1 MAQNDPR
8 FQEDERFEPDPTPQ
22 VSAGP
27 SFAEQVYISVF
38 NAHEFIMKP
47 ARQFADYMSRPGLE
61 TSVPSAMVQGFLG
74 GATEGAASQLSP
86 ANIIG
91 MGKGKLPQIA
101 NQILSGAQVLH
112 GGSELAQGNIAEGL
126 GDIGFGAL
134 GVKTSRAKS
143 PHLPESTTK
152 ITAESMPEGF
162 FHKEPTLGTPKTGG
176 LDDARIVKP
185 EVPKLTKLGEKPS
198 ELPTQNLEAGVDYV
212 DPYEG
217 YR

>member
-1 MAQNDPR
+1 
-8 FQEDERFEPDPTPQ
+8 
-22 VSAGP
+22 
-27 SFAEQVYISVF
+27 
-38 NAHEFIMKP
+38 
-47 ARQFADYMSRPGLE
+47 
-61 TSVPSAMVQGFLG
+61 
-74 GATEGAASQLSP
+74 
-86 ANIIG
+86 
-91 MGKGKLPQIA
+91 
-101 NQILSGAQVLH
+101 
-112 GGSELAQGNIAEGL
+112 
-126 GDIGFGAL
+126 
-134 GVKTSRAKS
+134 KS

-217 YR
+217 YRKVPVGTKYTVSPDKMNKRAMVDAIRLGFDVQGLDDKGRIIIKKVKESPQIQLPKLHQNQENMYLDALNLPRTVMASMD